1 MSDKGLPILDVKKP
15 KSKPD
20 TAPYPLC
27 PHPFNLVISSSPRS
41 GKTNLL
47 MSLIGAS
54 HMYGRD
60 YWDTIYFFSPSC
72 LHDQTTKFILP
83 KLDNVIVIS
92 DPKELDSADMLV
104 GQIMRDQ
111 MSAKEE
117 DREKIL
123 IIMDD
128 MASDLARN
136 KQLQKTSCRF
146 RHGNCS
152 IITLVQSYKTA
163 PLLIRNCM
171 TAFIV
176 FNVASDKEF
185 EKIAEEVLDRFPNG
199 RELCRQATRQRY
211 NFCYINVEQ
220 AQMWH
225 NFDTILYDKAT
236 DPNMN

>member
-1 MSDKGLPILDVKKP
+1 MSNLPILDVKKP
-15 KSKPD
+15 KMKEDS
-20 TAPYPLC
+20 APYPLM
-27 PHPFNLVISSSPRS
+27 PHPFNLVISAAPRS

-54 HMYGRD
+54 HMYGRN

-83 KLDNVIVIS
+83 KLDNVVVIS
-92 DPKELDSADMLV
+92 DPAELDSADMLV

-111 MSAKEE
+111 MKAKEE

-136 KQLQKTSCRF
+136 KQLQKTACRF

-171 TAFIV
+171 TGFIV
-176 FNVASDKEF
+176 FNVASEKEF
-185 EKIAEEVLDRFPNG
+185 EKISEEVLDRFPNG
-199 RELCRQATRQRY
+199 RELCRYATRQRY
-211 NFCYINVEQ
+211 NFCYVNVEK
-220 AQMWH
+220 AEMWH

-236 DPNMN
+236 DPDMN